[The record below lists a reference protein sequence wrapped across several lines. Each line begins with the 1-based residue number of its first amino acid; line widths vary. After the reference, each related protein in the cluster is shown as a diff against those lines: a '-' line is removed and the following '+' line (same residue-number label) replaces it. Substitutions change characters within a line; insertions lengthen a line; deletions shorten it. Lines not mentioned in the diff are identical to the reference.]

1 MASPIALLQQIP
13 MAFNKRYGGGKEW
26 LQLTKRPKSKV
37 FLWRT
42 LRRVFGTKIVVIIH
56 SGESYEIIEIV
67 QLKDMEL
74 DEGYIL
80 SSHSSL
86 FRRPKG
92 IVEICPRDAYQ
103 LTKKQ
108 EGIIKSIHMIVRD
121 RGKFIMELYLKK
133 SGKVEKGIKID

>member
-1 MASPIALLQQIP
+1 MDLTIDSLLFVQPIALLQQIP

-42 LRRVFGTKIVVIIH
+42 LR
-56 SGESYEIIEIV
+56 
-67 QLKDMEL
+67 
-74 DEGYIL
+74 
-80 SSHSSL
+80 
-86 FRRPKG
+86 RRPKG

>member
-42 LRRVFGTKIVVIIH
+42 LR
-56 SGESYEIIEIV
+56 
-67 QLKDMEL
+67 
-74 DEGYIL
+74 
-80 SSHSSL
+80 
-86 FRRPKG
+86 RRPKG